1 MATFWNEQEV
11 DIAFY
16 DGHVRVIKGLVYE
29 KCPALAVTQQHGLD
43 GDPLNNK
50 WRVTHIP
57 TGMYIGWPLW
67 DSIDDAKRVLLAL
80 APLTDWTTITKADLP
95 SIRKRFRPVVNS
107 ISARLLEAAEDYEG
121 VCKID

>member
-1 MATFWNEQEV
+1 MTHFRLECTLDGAVGLGDILMNEQEV
-11 DIAFY
+11 ELVFRGA
-16 DGHVRVIKGLVYE
+16 HVHVKGLVYE

-67 DSIDDAKRVLLAL
+67 DSIDDAKR
-80 APLTDWTTITKADLP
+80 LP
-95 SIRKRFRPVVNS
+95 AVPCAV
-107 ISARLLEAAEDYEG
+107 D
-121 VCKID
+121 